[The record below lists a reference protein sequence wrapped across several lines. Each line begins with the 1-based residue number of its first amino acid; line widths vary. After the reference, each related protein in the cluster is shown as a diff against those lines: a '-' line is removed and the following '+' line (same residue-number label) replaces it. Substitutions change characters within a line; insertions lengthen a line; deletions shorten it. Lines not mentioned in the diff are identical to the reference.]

1 MRTTANDLLKSKTNQ
16 VWTILPNAT
25 VFEALKLMADKEIG
39 ALMVVDKPGKVAGI
53 MTERDYARKIV
64 LKGKTS
70 PKTLVK
76 EIMTPVNKMYKV
88 KPDTTVEDCMVLM
101 TAKHIRH
108 LPVFEGSK
116 FKGLI
121 SIGDVVK
128 STISQKDVL
137 INSLS
142 DYIAGKY

>member
-1 MRTTANDLLKSKTNQ
+1 MQRMNDILKSKTKQ
-16 VWTILPNAT
+16 LWSISPNAS
-25 VFEALKLMADKEIG
+25 VFDALKLMAEKEVG
-39 ALMVVDKPGKVAGI
+39 ALMVMDKNGKVSGI
-53 MTERDYARKIV
+53 ITERDYARKII

-76 EIMTPVNKMYKV
+76 EIMTPSQKMFTV
-88 KPDTTVEDCMVLM
+88 KPDTSLEDCMVLM
-101 TAKHIRH
+101 TGKHIRH
-108 LPVFEGSK
+108 VPVFDGTK
-116 FKGLI
+116 FVGLV

-142 DYIAGKY
+142 NYIAGTY